1 MTAASLR
8 PPPASPRGPLNRQT
22 AAYRWQAPPRPVQQ
36 RRCGYG
42 CVPTHTPPAQAPAPP
57 GPAPAPA
64 PGTPAV
70 APPGPAPAPAP
81 GTPAVAPPGPTLAPG
96 PLGAAGGGAVGVVL
110 ALVGVVVVM
119 VVVVVDFG
127 PLPLEL
133 QAPVSAVKAMA
144 AAIPATT
151 GKRWGMRFSVIEFV
165 PFLCLGAF
173 ACEQCLGR
181 EIPPHSPSQSRSQ
194 HQVGGNTRTFIG
206 GIDKKSGRHPPI
218 TATRSPGFIACG
230 PLAFR
235 GDNQAQPSRT
245 VLPKCSLLGVPVA
258 FGAAFLPVCVG

>member
-1 MTAASLR
+1 M
-8 PPPASPRGPLNRQT
+8 
-22 AAYRWQAPPRPVQQ
+22 
-36 RRCGYG
+36 
-42 CVPTHTPPAQAPAPP
+42 
-57 GPAPAPA
+57 
-64 PGTPAV
+64 
-70 APPGPAPAPAP
+70 
-81 GTPAVAPPGPTLAPG
+81 
-96 PLGAAGGGAVGVVL
+96 VL

-151 GKRWGMRFSVIEFV
+151 GKRWGMRFSVIEF
-165 PFLCLGAF
+165 
-173 ACEQCLGR
+173 R
-181 EIPPHSPSQSRSQ
+181 PSFCVSGPLLANDALDVKYPLTAHPNQG
-194 HQVGGNTRTFIG
+194 HNIEGNTRTFIG
-206 GIDKKSGRHPPI
+206 GIDKESARHPPI

-258 FGAAFLPVCVG
+258 FGAAFLPVCVGLRGGWRQDS